1 MKSRWG
7 ISIEDIVY
15 LAISA
20 GLICLFIAWILST
33 LPSSDESYGSK
44 SFNTPSISITTES
57 LAQKGIKKY
66 SPPSV
71 SRQVIHPLKVIRT
84 QRKPDP
90 LTSQRPPPKNIVLKE
105 IVIAAELQ

>member
-7 ISIEDIVY
+7 ISIEDLVY

-33 LPSSDESYGSK
+33 LPNSDKSYNSK
-44 SFNTPSISITTES
+44 SFDTPSISKKTES
-57 LAQKGIKKY
+57 LAQKGVKKY
-66 SPPSV
+66 SPPTV

-90 LTSQRPPPKNIVLKE
+90 LPSQLPPPKDIALKE
-105 IVIAAELQ
+105 IVITAEVQ